1 MRWKHIVLLA
11 FVFVVSGCSK
21 EENMPR
27 EGSLRQ
33 WMSED
38 GKKKVLCTTAMVR
51 DLVQH
56 IGGENIATYALI
68 QGESDPHSYQ
78 LVKGDDEKFLRAD
91 LIFYNG
97 LGLEHG
103 PSLAHLLE
111 HNKKA
116 HSVGGFIL
124 EKAAEQMIYIDT
136 VIDPHVWM
144 DARLWSTA
152 VPQIAEMLSTIL
164 PECKE
169 IIKKNKE
176 EVMRSLLKT
185 HEELQEMLQKI
196 PNDKRYLVTTHDAF
210 NYFTRA
216 YLADEKERKEGT
228 WMRRCR
234 SPEGLAPDSQL
245 STADIHRLVEYIA
258 EHKIS
263 SIFAESNV
271 SRDSIKKLVDACLQK
286 GYTVHIAQDPLFADS
301 MGPSGS
307 SADTYIKMMD
317 YDGRVITKEL
327 QENVL
332 SIKSQ

>member
-1 MRWKHIVLLA
+1 MHLKHIVLL
-11 FVFVVSGCSK
+11 VFIFLVPSCSK

-27 EGSLRQ
+27 ESSLRQ

-56 IGGENIATYALI
+56 IGGDSIATYTLI

-111 HNKKA
+111 NNKKA
-116 HSVGGFIL
+116 YSVGDFIL
-124 EKAAEQMIYIDT
+124 EKAPEQIIYIDT
-136 VIDPHVWM
+136 AIDPHVWM
-144 DARLWSTA
+144 DVALWSTA
-152 VPQIAEMLSTIL
+152 VPQIAETLSTIL

-169 IIKKNKE
+169 TIKKNEKALMHSLFE
-176 EVMRSLLKT
+176 AHEKLKDRMR
-185 HEELQEMLQKI
+185 EI
-196 PNDKRYLVTTHDAF
+196 PDSKRYLVTTHDAF

-216 YLADEKERKEGT
+216 YLADEQERKDST
-228 WMRRCR
+228 WIRRCR

-245 STADIHRLVEYIA
+245 STADIHRLVEYIS
-258 EHKIS
+258 EHKIA

-271 SRDSIKKLVDACLQK
+271 SRDSIKKLVDACLKK
-286 GYTVHIAQDPLFADS
+286 GYTVHIAKDPLFADS

-327 QENVL
+327 Q
-332 SIKSQ
+332 K